1 MHHRWVGFEVILNIE
16 DAQRANAADKEG
28 QDIRWL
34 EASQERVKYGREY
47 NGQSIR
53 DATIASVLVDVT
65 LKIFQLKIYQKCHE
79 I

>member
-1 MHHRWVGFEVILNIE
+1 MHHRWVGFEVILDIE
-16 DAQRANAADKEG
+16 DAQRANEADKEG

-34 EASQERVKYGREY
+34 EASQESVNYGREY
-47 NGQSIR
+47 DGQSIR
-53 DATIASVLVDVT
+53 DATIASVLVDIT